1 MTTPIVICDDSSF
14 ARKQMARSLPGGWDV
29 DISFANH
36 GGEAIDA
43 IKAGKADILFLDL
56 NMPIMDGYAVL
67 EAIRKEDLPT
77 LVLVVSGDIQPEA
90 HKRVKELG
98 ALDFIKKPVT
108 TEKITEIL
116 TSYGIISSAQ
126 PQTASELARFDEEV
140 GLTDLIQE
148 VVNVS
153 MGQAGSLLA
162 GLLNTFIHLPVP
174 KVHLKR
180 YQDLHEVLAS
190 KDAVSLSG
198 VSQGFSGSGIAGEA
212 ILLVGDESFPH
223 MSRLMQYDQMTP
235 GTSATQSNND
245 LEVLMDLS
253 GILIGACLKGVAEQ
267 LDLEFSY
274 SHPAILGQQKTLPP
288 LLGSPDQ
295 EQKVLAIE
303 IDYGLPEHKVECD
316 LILVLTED
324 SLPALTERAGY
335 LK

>member
-29 DISFANH
+29 EVSFAAH
-36 GGEAIDA
+36 EKEAIDA

-56 NMPIMDGYAVL
+56 NMPIMDGYEVL
-67 EAIRKEDLPT
+67 EAIRAEDLPT
-77 LVLVVSGDIQPEA
+77 MVLVVSGDIQPEA
-90 HKRVKELG
+90 HKRVTSLG

-116 TSYGIISSAQ
+116 TNFGIISQTQ
-126 PQTASELARFDEEV
+126 PQSESELARFDDQQV

-162 GLLNTFIHLPVP
+162 GLLDTFIHLPVP
-174 KVHLKR
+174 KIHLVE
-180 YQDLHEVLAS
+180 YQKLSQILAS
-190 KDAVSLSG
+190 RENPSLSG
-198 VSQGFSGSGIAGEA
+198 VSQGFNGSGISGEA
-212 ILLVGDESFPH
+212 VLVVSDDSVPNMSKLL
-223 MSRLMQYDQMTP
+223 QYD
-235 GTSATQSNND
+235 TSLNGNSD

-253 GILIGACLKGVAEQ
+253 GILIGACLKGIAEQ

-274 SHPAILGQQKTLPP
+274 SHPMILGRKQMLAP
-288 LLGSPDQ
+288 LLGDNVPQ
-295 EQKVLAIE
+295 QQVLAIE
-303 IDYGLPEHKVECD
+303 IDYSIPAYNVECD
-316 LILVLTED
+316 LILILTAD
-324 SLPALTERAGY
+324 SIPALSERAGY

>member
-29 DISFANH
+29 EISFANH
-36 GGEAIDA
+36 GAEAIDA

-56 NMPIMDGYAVL
+56 NMPVMDGYAVL

-77 LVLVVSGDIQPEA
+77 MVLVVSGDIQAEA
-90 HKRVKELG
+90 HKRVKALG

-116 TSYGIISSAQ
+116 TAYGIISSSQ
-126 PQTASELARFDEEV
+126 PQTEAELARFDEEIA
-140 GLTDLIQE
+140 LTDLIQE

-174 KVHLKR
+174 KVHLKP
-180 YQDLHEVLAS
+180 YGELSQVLAS
-190 KDAVSLSG
+190 KEAPSLSG
-198 VSQGFSGSGIAGEA
+198 VTQGFNGSGISGEA

-223 MSRLMQYDQMTP
+223 MAELMQYDQ
-235 GTSATQSNND
+235 TQGSNND

-253 GILIGACLKGVAEQ
+253 GILIGACLKGIGEQ
-267 LDLEFSY
+267 LDIEFSY
-274 SHPAILGQQKTLPP
+274 SHPAILGQKKPLPP
-288 LLGSPDQ
+288 LLGSQEQ

-303 IDYGLPEHKVECD
+303 IDYGIPDHKVECD

>member
-14 ARKQMARSLPGGWDV
+14 ARKQMARALPGGWDV
-29 DISFANH
+29 EISFANH
-36 GGEAIDA
+36 GEEAIEA

-56 NMPIMDGYAVL
+56 NMPVMDGYAVL

-77 LVLVVSGDIQPEA
+77 MVLVVSGDIQPEA
-90 HKRVKELG
+90 HKRVMALG

-116 TSYGIISSAQ
+116 AQYGIISSSV

-140 GLTDLIQE
+140 ALTDLIQE

-174 KVHLKR
+174 KVHLKSYR
-180 YQDLHEVLAS
+180 DLKSVLAS
-190 KDAVSLSG
+190 KDAISLSG
-198 VSQGFSGSGIAGEA
+198 VSQGFNGSGIAGEA

-223 MSRLMQYDQMTP
+223 MTRLMQYDQMTSG
-235 GTSATQSNND
+235 GTSNND

-253 GILIGACLKGVAEQ
+253 GILIGACLKGIAEQ
-267 LDLEFSY
+267 LDIEFSY
-274 SHPAILGQQKTLPP
+274 SHPVILGQKKALPP
-288 LLGSPDQ
+288 LLGTSAKD
-295 EQKVLAIE
+295 QKVLAIE
-303 IDYGLPEHKVECD
+303 IDYGIPDHQVECD

>member
-14 ARKQMARSLPGGWDV
+14 ARKQMARALPGGWDV
-29 DISFANH
+29 EISFANH
-36 GGEAIDA
+36 GEEAIEA

-56 NMPIMDGYAVL
+56 NMPVMDGYAVL

-77 LVLVVSGDIQPEA
+77 MVLVVSGDIQPEA
-90 HKRVKELG
+90 HKRVMALG

-116 TSYGIISSAQ
+116 VQYGIISSSV
-126 PQTASELARFDEEV
+126 PRTASELARFDEEV
-140 GLTDLIQE
+140 ALTDLIQE

-174 KVHLKR
+174 KVHLKSYR
-180 YQDLHEVLAS
+180 DLKSVLAS
-190 KDAVSLSG
+190 KDAISLSG
-198 VSQGFSGSGIAGEA
+198 VSQGFNGSGIAGEA

-223 MSRLMQYDQMTP
+223 MTRLMQYDQMTSG
-235 GTSATQSNND
+235 GTSNND

-253 GILIGACLKGVAEQ
+253 GILIGACLKGIAEQ
-267 LDLEFSY
+267 LDIEFSY
-274 SHPAILGQQKTLPP
+274 SHPVILGQKKALPP
-288 LLGSPDQ
+288 LLGTSAKD
-295 EQKVLAIE
+295 QKVLAIE
-303 IDYGLPEHKVECD
+303 IDYGIPDHQVECD

>member
-29 DISFANH
+29 EIHFASN
-36 GGEAIDA
+36 GEEAIAA

-56 NMPIMDGYAVL
+56 NMPVMDGYDVL
-67 EAIRKEDLPT
+67 EAIRKDDLPT
-77 LVLVVSGDIQPEA
+77 MALVVSGDIQPEA
-90 HKRVKELG
+90 TRRVKMLG

-116 TSYGIISSAQ
+116 TSFGIISSSK
-126 PQTASELARFDEEV
+126 PQTETELARFDEQV

-174 KVHLKR
+174 KVYLKN
-180 YQDLHEVLAS
+180 YSELNHILAS
-190 KDAVSLSG
+190 KDSLSLSG

-223 MSRLMQYDQMTP
+223 MARLMQYDQMTS
-235 GTSATQSNND
+235 GNND

-274 SHPAILGQQKTLPP
+274 SHPAILGRKKPLPP
-288 LLGSPDQ
+288 LMGAPSQD
-295 EQKVLAIE
+295 QKVLAIE
-303 IDYGLPEHKVECD
+303 IDYGIPDHQVECD
-316 LILVLTED
+316 LILILTQD

>member
-29 DISFANH
+29 EISFANN
-36 GGEAIDA
+36 GEEAIEA

-56 NMPIMDGYAVL
+56 NMPVMDGYAVL
-67 EAIRKEDLPT
+67 EAIRKNDLPT
-77 LVLVVSGDIQPEA
+77 MTLVVSGDIQASA
-90 HKRVKELG
+90 HKRVLELG
-98 ALDFIKKPVT
+98 AIDFVKKPVT

-116 TSYGIISSAQ
+116 TSYGIISSSK
-126 PQTASELARFDEEV
+126 PQTESELARFDEEV

-180 YQDLHEVLAS
+180 YSALNQILAS
-190 KDAVSLSG
+190 KDSPSLTG
-198 VSQGFSGSGIAGEA
+198 VSQGFSGAGIAGEA
-212 ILLVGDESFPH
+212 VLLVGDESFPH
-223 MSRLMQYDQMTP
+223 MARLMHYDP
-235 GTSATQSNND
+235 KTSGNND

-253 GILIGACLKGVAEQ
+253 GILIGACLKGIAEQ

-274 SHPAILGQQKTLPP
+274 SHPAILGRKKTLPQ
-288 LLGSPDQ
+288 LMGTPDKDQ
-295 EQKVLAIE
+295 TILAIE
-303 IDYGLPEHKVECD
+303 IDYGIPDHQVECD
-316 LILVLTED
+316 LILILTED

-335 LK
+335 LR

>member
-1 MTTPIVICDDSSF
+1 MTIPIVICDDSSF

-29 DISFANH
+29 EVNFANH

-56 NMPIMDGYAVL
+56 NMPVMDGYAVL

-77 LVLVVSGDIQPEA
+77 MVLVVSGDIQPEA
-90 HKRVKELG
+90 HKRVKALG

-116 TSYGIISSAQ
+116 TSYGIITDAV
-126 PQTASELARFDEEV
+126 PQTASELARFDEEIA
-140 GLTDLIQE
+140 LTDLIQE

-153 MGQAGSLLA
+153 MGQAGSMLA

-174 KVHLKR
+174 KVYLKP
-180 YQDLHEVLAS
+180 YSQLSDVLAS
-190 KDAVSLSG
+190 REAASLSG
-198 VSQGFSGSGIAGEA
+198 VSQGFNGSGIAGEA
-212 ILLVGDESFPH
+212 ILLVGDDSFPH
-223 MSRLMQYDQMTP
+223 MSRLMQYDQF
-235 GTSATQSNND
+235 TSSNND

-253 GILIGACLKGVAEQ
+253 GILIGACLKGIAEQ

-274 SHPAILGQQKTLPP
+274 SHPAVLGQKKTLLP
-288 LLGSPDQ
+288 LLGSS
-295 EQKVLAIE
+295 ENHQKVLAIE
-303 IDYGLPEHKVECD
+303 IDYGIPDHKVECD
-316 LILVLTED
+316 LILVMTED

>member
-14 ARKQMARSLPGGWDV
+14 ARKQMARALPGGWDV
-29 DISFANH
+29 EISFANH

-43 IKAGKADILFLDL
+43 IKTGKADILFLDL
-56 NMPIMDGYAVL
+56 NMPVMDGYAVL

-77 LVLVVSGDIQPEA
+77 MVLVVSGDIQPEA
-90 HKRVKELG
+90 HKRVKALG

-116 TSYGIISSAQ
+116 TQYGIISSSV
-126 PQTASELARFDEEV
+126 PQTESELARFDEEV
-140 GLTDLIQE
+140 ALTDLIQE

-174 KVHLKR
+174 KVHLKC
-180 YQDLHEVLAS
+180 YHELNTVLAS
-190 KDAVSLSG
+190 KDAISLSG
-198 VSQGFSGSGIAGEA
+198 VSQGFNGSGIAGEA

-223 MSRLMQYDQMTP
+223 MSRLMQYDQMTSGSP
-235 GTSATQSNND
+235 GNND

-253 GILIGACLKGVAEQ
+253 GILIGACLKGIAEQ
-267 LDLEFSY
+267 LDIEFSY
-274 SHPAILGQQKTLPP
+274 SHPVILGQKKALPP
-288 LLGSPDQ
+288 LLGTPSRD
-295 EQKVLAIE
+295 QKVLAIE
-303 IDYGLPEHKVECD
+303 IDYGIPDHQVECD

>member
-14 ARKQMARSLPGGWDV
+14 ARKQMARALPGGWDV
-29 DISFANH
+29 EISFANH
-36 GGEAIDA
+36 GEEAIEA

-56 NMPIMDGYAVL
+56 NMPVMDGYAVL

-77 LVLVVSGDIQPEA
+77 MVLVVSGDIQPEA
-90 HKRVKELG
+90 HKRVMALG

-116 TSYGIISSAQ
+116 VQYGIISSSV

-140 GLTDLIQE
+140 ALTDLIQE

-174 KVHLKR
+174 KVHLKSYR
-180 YQDLHEVLAS
+180 DLKSVLAS
-190 KDAVSLSG
+190 KDAISLSG
-198 VSQGFSGSGIAGEA
+198 VSQGFNGSGIAGEA

-223 MSRLMQYDQMTP
+223 MTRLMQYDQMTSG
-235 GTSATQSNND
+235 GTSNND

-253 GILIGACLKGVAEQ
+253 GILIGACLKGIAEQ
-267 LDLEFSY
+267 LDIEFSY
-274 SHPAILGQQKTLPP
+274 SHPVILGQKKALPP
-288 LLGSPDQ
+288 LLGTSAKD
-295 EQKVLAIE
+295 QKVLAIE
-303 IDYGLPEHKVECD
+303 IDYGIPDHQVECD

>member
-29 DISFANH
+29 EISFANH
-36 GGEAIDA
+36 GGEAIEA

-56 NMPIMDGYAVL
+56 NMPVMDGYAVL
-67 EAIRKEDLPT
+67 EAIRNEDLPT
-77 LVLVVSGDIQPEA
+77 MVLVVSGDIQPEA
-90 HKRVKELG
+90 HKRVKALG
-98 ALDFIKKPVT
+98 ALDFVKKPVT

-116 TSYGIISSAQ
+116 TSYGIISSSV
-126 PQTASELARFDEEV
+126 PQTETELARFDEEV
-140 GLTDLIQE
+140 ALTDLIQE

-174 KVHLKR
+174 KVHLKN
-180 YQDLHEVLAS
+180 YSELKDVLAS
-190 KDAVSLSG
+190 KDALSLSG
-198 VSQGFSGSGIAGEA
+198 VSQGFNGSGIAGEA
-212 ILLVGDESFPH
+212 ILIVGDESFPH
-223 MSRLMQYDQMTP
+223 MTRLMQYDQMPPKSSGMP
-235 GTSATQSNND
+235 GNND

-253 GILIGACLKGVAEQ
+253 GILIGACLKGIAEQ
-267 LDLEFSY
+267 LDIEFSY
-274 SHPAILGQQKTLPP
+274 SHPVVLGQKKNLPP
-288 LLGSPDQ
+288 LLGAPAKD
-295 EQKVLAIE
+295 QKVLAIE
-303 IDYGLPEHKVECD
+303 IDYGIPDHQVECD